1 VRVTSV
7 VLAVAVILGA
17 TLLFFWSVQE
27 RVAYQPQ
34 GPPFPE
40 VATRRVEYR
49 ASDGQPLFA
58 YVVGDPTRSRGVL
71 IVFHGNA
78 DLAAWQVDWASEVE
92 RHTGYSVVLAEYRG
106 YMGLSGRPTYAGTLL
121 DGRAAH
127 AVVRDSFAVVPERIA
142 LFGHSVGSA
151 IAAEIAAELRPHALL
166 LQSPFTSTREMVG
179 RMMGR
184 PIGSLW
190 RFLSR
195 VPYDTR
201 SRVAALDAPVSVV
214 HGRHDEVI
222 PVEMAEAVFAAAKN
236 KGKLLIVENAGHNDV
251 VLVGGD
257 RYWRWVRSALLGDAE
272 PSRPAQESA
281 ATMDLSARDRG
292 TMQPGPS
299 PTR

>member
-1 VRVTSV
+1 MTSV
-7 VLAVAVILGA
+7 ALALAVVLGG

-49 ASDGQPLFA
+49 ARDGQPLFA
-58 YVVGDPTRSRGVL
+58 YIVGDPARSQGVL

-78 DLAAWQVDWASEVE
+78 DLAAWQVDWANEAAK
-92 RHTGYSVVLAEYRG
+92 HTGYSIVLAEYRG
-106 YMGLSGRPTYAGTLL
+106 YMGLPGRPTYAGTLL
-121 DGRAAH
+121 DARAAH
-127 AVVRDSFAVVPERIA
+127 AMLRDSFSVAPERIA

-151 IAAEIAAELRPHALL
+151 IAAEIAAEIRPHALL
-166 LQSPFTSTREMVG
+166 LQSPFTSTRAMVG

-201 SRVAALDAPVSVV
+201 TRVATVDAPVSVV

-236 KGKLLIVENAGHNDV
+236 KGTLLIVENAGHNDV
-251 VLVGGD
+251 VLVGGE
-257 RYWRWVRSALLGDAE
+257 RYWRWLESALLEGADKRE
-272 PSRPAQESA
+272 PVSIGNG
-281 ATMDLSARDRG
+281 L
-292 TMQPGPS
+292 
-299 PTR
+299 

>member
-1 VRVTSV
+1 MTSV
-7 VLAVAVILGA
+7 ALALAVILGG

-49 ASDGQPLFA
+49 ARDGQPLFA
-58 YVVGDPTRSRGVL
+58 YIVGDPARSQGAL

-78 DLAAWQVDWASEVE
+78 DLAAWQVDWANEAAK
-92 RHTGYSVVLAEYRG
+92 HTGYSIVLAEYRG
-106 YMGLSGRPTYAGTLL
+106 YMGLPGRPTYAGTLL
-121 DGRAAH
+121 DARAAH
-127 AVVRDSFAVVPERIA
+127 AMLRDSFSVAPERIA

-151 IAAEIAAELRPHALL
+151 IAAEIAAEIRPHALL
-166 LQSPFTSTREMVG
+166 LQSPFTSTRAMVG

-201 SRVAALDAPVSVV
+201 SRVATVDAPVSVV

-236 KGKLLIVENAGHNDV
+236 KGTLLIVENAGHNDV
-251 VLVGGD
+251 VLVGGE
-257 RYWRWVRSALLGDAE
+257 RYWRWLESALRSDAVKPE
-272 PSRPAQESA
+272 TISIGNG
-281 ATMDLSARDRG
+281 L
-292 TMQPGPS
+292 PGS
-299 PTR
+299 K